1 MDESVLESHS
11 AGRCDLN
18 FRRSFP
24 GLGAAARL
32 RLSLFLLLLVGL
44 VLSMMP
50 WTTSVFVKP
59 FFGSD
64 ILAKI
69 LEEIGKAFMI
79 AAVLAIV
86 VEGAQKLK
94 LLNEFSENIS
104 LHIMGRNLP
113 RRLRAHVEQYLG
125 ATFVRRKM
133 FVTYKLK
140 ASHDKPDRVM
150 LTKLIRYEIENC
162 SDDEAE
168 YDWQYRVDDS
178 WFSDAPA
185 ATVNRMGQSNPDTEN
200 KFKYYSEKE
209 LKKRINSEPGGQRF
223 FQTVRIPSGALHAPN
238 STPSYEF
245 IAESTEW
252 FPSGYSEHLTATY
265 PVLTTELTVEYDKRA
280 FAVSVYLPLAG
291 PDAFQDPDGTET
303 NDGKFWVIQ
312 QPILP
317 GQSFFTTWRKLTL
330 PAALGSNV
338 PLPAQPPTPSKGVAP
353 P

>member
-1 MDESVLESHS
+1 LSF
-11 AGRCDLN
+11 GR
-18 FRRSFP
+18 FFH
-24 GLGAAARL
+24 GLGTVARL
-32 RLSLFLLLLVGL
+32 RLSLLLLLLVGL
-44 VLSMMP
+44 LFSMMP
-50 WTTSVFVKP
+50 WTTFVFVKP

-69 LEEIGKAFMI
+69 LEEIGKAFVI

-113 RRLRAHVEQYLG
+113 SELRAHLEQYLG

-140 ASHDKPDRVM
+140 AWDDKPDRVK
-150 LTKLIRYEIENC
+150 LTKLIRYELENC

-168 YDWQYRVDDS
+168 YHWQYRVDDS
-178 WFSDAPA
+178 WFSDAPK
-185 ATVNRMGQSNPDTEN
+185 ATVNRMGLSNPDTGN
-200 KFKYYSEKE
+200 RFKEYSGEE
-209 LKKRINSEPGGQRF
+209 LKKKIEPEPGGQRF
-223 FQTVRIPSGALHAPN
+223 HQSVRIRGRALYAPN
-238 STPSYEF
+238 PTPSYQF
-245 IAESTEW
+245 IAESTEC

-265 PVLTTELTVEYDKRA
+265 PVLTTELTVEYDKEV

-291 PDAFQDPDGTET
+291 PHAFQDPNGTET
-303 NDGKFWVIQ
+303 IDGKFWVIQ

-330 PAALGSNV
+330 PAALGSDV
-338 PLPAQPPTPSKGVAP
+338 RPPAQPPTPNSGVTQP
-353 P
+353 